1 MIALGGRQCK
11 YRRTKENGAFV
22 FIHSG
27 SELRKR
33 TRTRM
38 RWAITHQQVI
48 LYGKTK
54 ETKKMLLREQHV
66 PTDRVSHWA
75 CSARRVVLFH
85 TKRKRKQR
93 LGPAKKKKEKQKA
106 RSVVAATEAAALE
119 LWFHRRSVSV
129 AFEIRCRR
137 LPVWPISQ
145 VPYEK
150 PHEPR
155 PLLIEQS
162 RKRLLPNHSRFSL
175 SLSRSAIS
183 LSVVPSKEAP
193 AASPSRRPLVHGSSD
208 GCLLWWKFC
217 IHQKR
222 FPIFFCWASSEWGNG
237 SRKKEKRLR
246 LVSFESC
253 WPLSMNRRWLWHI
266 IFRLLYTGKKERL
279 GPEEEQQQLGAG
291 RCRSWQARIWSGGR
305 LKRRAELLAIFSG
318 PGCFVIGSVQGPGEK
333 GKKLVWASG
342 GRQSLLF
349 GGRPAVANSLFLPI
363 FPFHF
368 PQFQK
373 RIIVLCSTERIYGRY
388 GSVAT

>member
-93 LGPAKKKKEKQKA
+93 LGPAKKKTEKQKA
-106 RSVVAATEAAALE
+106 SSVVAATEAAALE

-175 SLSRSAIS
+175 SLSLFLGRPFLFRSCQAKRPQRLLLVDGHWSTAAATDVYCDESFVYTRNVFPFSFVGRPASEEMAAEKRRRGCDWSPSSRAGRCQWIEDDS
-183 LSVVPSKEAP
+183 GILYSDYCIGKKERKKDWAPRKSSSSWARDAAGRDRLESDLVVGSREGRSFLPSSRGRAVLWLGRSKGREKKERNWSGHQE
-193 AASPSRRPLVHGSSD
+193 AASPSCSAGD
-208 GCLLWWKFC
+208 QLL
-217 IHQKR
+217 QT
-222 FPIFFCWASSEWGNG
+222 
-237 SRKKEKRLR
+237 L
-246 LVSFESC
+246 
-253 WPLSMNRRWLWHI
+253 
-266 IFRLLYTGKKERL
+266 
-279 GPEEEQQQLGAG
+279 
-291 RCRSWQARIWSGGR
+291 
-305 LKRRAELLAIFSG
+305 
-318 PGCFVIGSVQGPGEK
+318 
-333 GKKLVWASG
+333 
-342 GRQSLLF
+342 
-349 GGRPAVANSLFLPI
+349 
-363 FPFHF
+363 
-368 PQFQK
+368 
-373 RIIVLCSTERIYGRY
+373 
-388 GSVAT
+388 